1 MYLLRMRFSGTFEGK
16 KMRKAMIAA
25 VAALAGMS
33 TNTYAADL
41 KGGSYKDEP
50 VAYESTKTWTGLYI
64 GGGIGVGA
72 SVTDLTVKQY
82 ERAYKEYSEVSRSVE
97 GAEYDKVGS
106 AGIDG
111 LGGEGAFGT
120 VQLGY
125 DRQLSSRFVIG
136 AFVDYDF
143 SNISSEVRFG
153 SESADIDLDHM
164 WSAGARLGWLAT
176 PDTMWYALVAYTQ
189 GEYDLSELGGGDLD
203 VEGWSLG
210 AGVETRLGDN
220 WSLKGEYRFTQFD
233 GETIFSDF
241 SYCSGIDVEAEP
253 SVHTAR
259 LVLSYRINPFERSL
273 DSMK

>member
-1 MYLLRMRFSGTFEGK
+1 
-16 KMRKAMIAA
+16 MRKAMIAA
-25 VAALAGMS
+25 VAALGGMS
-33 TNTYAADL
+33 TTAYAADL
-41 KGGSYKDEP
+41 DGGSYKDAP
-50 VAYESTKTWTGLYI
+50 VAYEATKTWTGFYI
-64 GGGIGVGA
+64 GAGIGAGA
-72 SVTDLTVKQY
+72 SVTDLSVN
-82 ERAYKEYSEVSRSVE
+82 EYYH
-97 GAEYDKVGS
+97 EYDSYKNDGPQALVSNGGGPELS
-106 AGIDG
+106 SSEAFGLDGI
-111 LGGEGAFGT
+111 GGEGVFGT

-143 SNISSEVRFG
+143 SNISTEVRLYG
-153 SESADIDLDHM
+153 EKAEIDLDHM

-189 GEYDLSELGGGDLD
+189 GEYDVSELGGSDFD
-203 VEGWSLG
+203 FNGWSLG

-233 GETIFSDF
+233 KETLFSDID
-241 SYCSGIDVEAEP
+241 YCGGFDVEAEP

-259 LVLSYRINPFERSL
+259 LVLSYRINPFERAL